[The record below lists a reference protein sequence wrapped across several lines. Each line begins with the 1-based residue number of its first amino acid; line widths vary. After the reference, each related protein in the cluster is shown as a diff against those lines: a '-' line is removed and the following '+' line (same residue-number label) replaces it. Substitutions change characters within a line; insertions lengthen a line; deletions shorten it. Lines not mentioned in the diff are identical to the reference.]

1 MKDQLQSVQIL
12 RAIAALAVVAFHF
25 AQSLAID
32 FKLIPMDSFTMGAD
46 GVDIFFVISGF
57 IMAYTTAREDQRSP
71 GEFAWKRLVRI
82 VPLYWVLTLAVF
94 AMGIVAPTLLN
105 SGGATWEELG
115 KSLAFIP
122 YERTDGRVQPVLFL
136 GWTLNYEMFFYAVFT
151 LALLLAPRWRLQVV
165 VGVMAVMAAI
175 GYAYPG
181 DLGVLGRFYTNGIIL
196 EFVWGCLLFVA
207 WNRWPPRLRAVAPIW
222 ILGTALL
229 LLQNFWNV
237 PLPREIEKGLPVLM
251 IVAGVLALTVRDGAI
266 PRLFRAIGDAS
277 YSLYLGHPYAIGLF
291 VKLSVALLGGTVLGA
306 LVAGTLTLA
315 VSVAAALLSF
325 HLLERPSN
333 TLLRGLWPAGPRSPL
348 KPAIPRAE

>member
-32 FKLIPMDSFTMGAD
+32 FNLIPLDSFTMGSD

-57 IMAYTTAREDQRSP
+57 IMAYTTARDDQRSP

-94 AMGIVAPTLLN
+94 TIGIVAPTLLN

-122 YERTDGRVQPVLFL
+122 YERADGRVAPVLFL

-151 LALLLAPRWRLQVV
+151 IALLVAPRWRLQIV

-175 GYAYPG
+175 GYVYPG

-207 WNRWPPRLRAVAPIW
+207 WNRWPDRLRVMAPIW
-222 ILGTALL
+222 ALGTALL
-229 LLQNFWNV
+229 LFQNFSNV
-237 PLPREIEKGLPVLM
+237 PLPREIEKGLPALM
-251 IVAGVLALTVRDGAI
+251 IVAGVLALTVRDGAVS
-266 PRLFRAIGDAS
+266 RAFRAIGDAS
-277 YSLYLGHPYAIGLF
+277 YSLYLGHPYAIGLC
-291 VKLSVALLGGTVLGA
+291 VKLSIVLLGATVLGA

-315 VSVAAALLSF
+315 ISLAAALLSF
-325 HLLERPSN
+325 HLLEKPSN
-333 TLLRGLWPAGPRSPL
+333 VALRSFWRSPH
-348 KPAIPRAE
+348 KPAVPPAE

>member
-32 FKLIPMDSFTMGAD
+32 FHLIPLDSFTMGSD

-57 IMAYTTAREDQRSP
+57 IMAYTTARDDQRSP

-94 AMGIVAPTLLN
+94 TIGIVAPTLLN

-122 YERTDGRVQPVLFL
+122 YERADGRVAPVLFL

-151 LALLLAPRWRLQVV
+151 IALLVAPRWRLQIV
-165 VGVMAVMAAI
+165 VGVMAVMTAI

-207 WNRWPPRLRAVAPIW
+207 WNRWPERLRALSWIW
-222 ILGTALL
+222 IPGTALL
-229 LLQNFWNV
+229 LLQNFWNA
-237 PLPREIEKGLPVLM
+237 PLPREIEKGLPALM
-251 IVAGVLALTVRDGAI
+251 IVAGALALTVRDGAVS
-266 PRLFRAIGDAS
+266 RVFRAIGDAS
-277 YSLYLGHPYAIGLF
+277 YSLYLGHPYAIGLC
-291 VKLSVALLGGTVLGA
+291 VKLSVALLGATVIGA

-315 VSVAAALLSF
+315 VSIAAALLSF
-325 HLLERPSN
+325 HLLEKPSN
-333 TLLRGLWPAGPRSPL
+333 TVLRGLWRGRGRSPIQATV
-348 KPAIPRAE
+348 PPTE

>member
-32 FKLIPMDSFTMGAD
+32 FKLIPLDSFTMGSD

-71 GEFAWKRLVRI
+71 GDFAWKRLARI

-94 AMGIVAPTLLN
+94 AIGILAPSLLN

-122 YERTDGRVQPVLFL
+122 YERVDGRVAPVLFL

-151 LALLLAPRWRLQVV
+151 VALLVAPRWRLQVV

-207 WNRWPPRLRAVAPIW
+207 WNRWPDRLRAMAPIW

-237 PLPREIEKGLPVLM
+237 PLPREIEKGLPALM
-251 IVAGVLALTVRDGAI
+251 IVGGVLAMTVKDGAVS
-266 PRLFRAIGDAS
+266 RAFRAIGDAS
-277 YSLYLGHPYAIGLF
+277 YSLYLGHPYAIGLC
-291 VKLSVALLGGTVLGA
+291 VKLSIALLGATVLGA

-315 VSVAAALLSF
+315 ISIAAALLSF
-325 HLLERPSN
+325 HLLEKPSN
-333 TLLRGLWPAGPRSPL
+333 TLLRGLWRRPRPSAAPVTV
-348 KPAIPRAE
+348 PPTE

>member
-32 FKLIPMDSFTMGAD
+32 FKLIPLDSFTMGSD

-57 IMAYTTAREDQRSP
+57 IMAYTTARDDQRSP
-71 GEFAWKRLVRI
+71 GDFAWKRLARI

-94 AMGIVAPTLLN
+94 AIGIVAPSLLN

-122 YERTDGRVQPVLFL
+122 YERADGRVQPVLFL

-151 LALLLAPRWRLQVV
+151 VALMLVPKWRLQAV
-165 VGVMAVMAAI
+165 VGVMAVMATI

-207 WNRWPPRLRAVAPIW
+207 WNRWPARLRAISWIW
-222 ILGTALL
+222 IPGTLLL
-229 LLQNFWNV
+229 LLQNFWNI
-237 PLPREIEKGLPVLM
+237 PLPREIEKGLPALM
-251 IVAGVLALTVRDGAI
+251 IVGGVLAMTVKDGVVS
-266 PRLFRAIGDAS
+266 RVFRAIGDAS
-277 YSLYLGHPYAIGLF
+277 YSLYLGHPYAIGIC
-291 VKLSVALLGGTVLGA
+291 VKLSAALLGATVFGA
-306 LVAGTLTLA
+306 MAAGTLTLA

-325 HLLERPSN
+325 HILEKPSN
-333 TLLRGLWPAGPRSPL
+333 TLLRGLWRRRPRAAL
-348 KPAIPRAE
+348 KPAVPSAE